1 MARAG
6 QVPPLAP
13 LGAAIRGVEPSLA
26 TAFVGTGTTLTDT
39 PAILLGAVI
48 LVANG
53 LAAFALILAMAGL
66 FGVLS
71 DVVARRRREM
81 ALRLALG
88 AGAGRVTRLVLKDG
102 LRPVAEGL
110 VIGLGSAMVIRQF
123 LRATQAPD
131 MAAIDLVAFS
141 SAGVLLL
148 VSGLIACAVPSRRA
162 AKVAPSEA
170 LREL

>member
-1 MARAG
+1 M
-6 QVPPLAP
+6 
-13 LGAAIRGVEPSLA
+13 
-26 TAFVGTGTTLTDT
+26 
-39 PAILLGAVI
+39 
-48 LVANG
+48 
-53 LAAFALILAMAGL
+53 FADHGL

-88 AGAGRVTRLVLKDG
+88 ADAGRIMRLVLKGG

-148 VSGLIACAVPSRRA
+148 VSGLIACAVPARRA
-162 AKVAPSEA
+162 ANVAPSEA